1 MPKGFVVG
9 NSGVCRRHDRTGGE
23 VDGDRRPGE
32 AVSGEDGLS
41 AQISKKFVS
50 HSFPVETPI
59 DDPAV
64 QGVSLTRLADQ
75 HDRLDF
81 RDFVFD
87 LHRTILV
94 ACGDNR
100 RTPIP

>member
-1 MPKGFVVG
+1 M
-9 NSGVCRRHDRTGGE
+9 
-23 VDGDRRPGE
+23 
-32 AVSGEDGLS
+32 

-50 HSFPVETPI
+50 HSLQVGSPV

-64 QGVSLTRLADQ
+64 QGVSLARLADIQ
-75 HDRLDF
+75 DRPGF

-87 LHRTILV
+87 LHPTVLV
-94 ACGDNR
+94 ASGDNR